1 MKKKIVVLALFILL
15 ISGCGSKIPKL
26 SNGKEA
32 VVTFKS
38 GSKISVDDLY
48 SKLKENYALEA
59 LVNMADKK
67 ILEKEYKGK
76 VKESKEYVEN
86 QIAQYE
92 ATFGDKLEETI
103 QSQTGYTLEGYKDL
117 MYIYHLRDY
126 AIKDYSKDQVS
137 EKDIKKYYDE
147 EIVGDIK
154 ISHILITSK
163 AKDDMTDEEKE
174 AQEKEAKAKAENI
187 IKELKATK
195 KANLKDKFAELAKE
209 YSEDETS
216 KDNGGSLGFINKDTL
231 SSEYTD
237 LVNKAYKLKD
247 GEYSTSVITTEL
259 GYHIVLRLETKEKAA
274 LKEVKDNILDELG
287 TKYLEENPEANVK
300 ALQEIRKEYGFE
312 IVDTEIKA
320 KYATY
325 IQNQLAYYQQ
335 QKK

>member
-1 MKKKIVVLALFILL
+1 M
-15 ISGCGSKIPKL
+15 
-26 SNGKEA
+26 
-32 VVTFKS
+32 
-38 GSKISVDDLY
+38 
-48 SKLKENYALEA
+48 
-59 LVNMADKK
+59 
-67 ILEKEYKGK
+67 
-76 VKESKEYVEN
+76 
-86 QIAQYE
+86 
-92 ATFGDKLEETI
+92 EETI

-126 AIKDYSKDQVS
+126 AIKDYSKKQVS

-259 GYHIVLRLETKEKAA
+259 GYHIVLRLETKEKAK
-274 LKEVKDNILDELG
+274 LEEVKDNILDELG